1 MRLDFIFD
9 VETMGQSVFDCPV
22 LDVAYA
28 VFDWERFSSNPY
40 SFEELTTL
48 VQYDKLSIEEQVN
61 KYDCK
66 VSTSAINFW
75 QRQEPAARKKIL
87 PTKED
92 LTFSDF
98 CDNLFKYL
106 RESGNIQYWWSRS
119 NTFDPIILW
128 RLIRKE
134 GRDAL
139 LDEYLKYWRVR
150 DIRTYIDAKFDFKT
164 KNGFIPIADE
174 QYWNKVFVAH
184 DSIHDVAADILR
196 LQAIFRA
203 ENDLEHINR

>member
-1 MRLDFIFD
+1 LRLDFIFD

-139 LDEYLKYWRVR
+139 LDEYLS
-150 DIRTYIDAKFDFKT
+150 I
-164 KNGFIPIADE
+164 GE
-174 QYWNKVFVAH
+174 FV
-184 DSIHDVAADILR
+184 I
-196 LQAIFRA
+196 
-203 ENDLEHINR
+203 LEHTSMLSLILKLRMGLSLLQMNNTGTKYS